1 MIARV
6 KQRLQS
12 LEFRRA
18 AIVISTFAAFLGL
31 LFTPAIS
38 PHQTTDSYSYEADA
52 EALLHG
58 RYSIPL
64 PAVDISD
71 RVVPVAARGLLQRDT
86 YRTPGYPA
94 LLALVGGGTSSV
106 SRGVLYLVQA
116 LLYGATVLL
125 VMLTARRVWGEQIAL
140 LGGFLYAIDPW
151 SKRYVSLVLT
161 EILAG
166 FLIAAALYMVARAR
180 ERHSTGWWA
189 LAGFTLGAAT
199 LVRPSFVVVLPI
211 VALFALFSQ
220 PQRRQRLLA
229 ASVCLLCGLALLGPW
244 VGWASNSSG
253 RLVLTSFGEGWNLLL
268 AADGEGLGHTSSQVT
283 GSPSFMSDINSVHRF
298 APTVAE
304 FKRNPNAESRYLA
317 HADAVERRLAT
328 TLYTKGLDHSPAHV
342 VGQFL
347 YRGYFL
353 WMAHEDWYQPTQP
366 LALLPLRIIDWAAL
380 AFASIGAA
388 IAFRRRGV
396 SQFIVVLLVLFTAFS
411 ALQHV
416 EARYT
421 YPFRGFYLCLV
432 ALALSALWTR
442 YRQQPQSI

>member
-6 KQRLQS
+6 KHRLES
-12 LEFRRA
+12 LEFTRA
-18 AIVISTFAAFLGL
+18 AIVLSTFAALLGL
-31 LFTPAIS
+31 LFTPAVN
-38 PHQTTDSYSYEADA
+38 HQTNDSYSYEADA
-52 EALLHG
+52 QALLHG

-64 PAVDISD
+64 PAFDISS
-71 RVVPVAARGLLQRDT
+71 RVVPLAAQGLLQRDAS
-86 YRTPGYPA
+86 RTPGYPA

-106 SRGVLYLVQA
+106 SRGILYLVQA

-125 VMLTARRVWGEQIAL
+125 VILTARRLWGEQIAL
-140 LGGFLYAIDPW
+140 LGGLLYAVDPW

-166 FLIAAALYMVARAR
+166 FLIAAGLYLVTRAR
-180 ERHSTGWWA
+180 DRYSTRWWA

-211 VALFALFSQ
+211 VALYAVFSK
-220 PQRRQRLLA
+220 RRLRQRLVA
-229 ASVCLLCGLALLGPW
+229 GSVFLLCGLALVGPW
-244 VGWASNSSG
+244 VGWASNTSG
-253 RLVLTSFGEGWNLLL
+253 RLVLTSFGEGVYLLL

-283 GSPSFMSDINSVHRF
+283 GSPTFMRDINSVHRF

-304 FKRNPNAESRYLA
+304 FKRDPNAESRYLA
-317 HADAVERRLAT
+317 HADAVERHLA
-328 TLYTKGLDHSPAHV
+328 LKHYTHDIAHSPAHV

-347 YRGYFL
+347 YRSYFL
-353 WMAHEDWYQPTQP
+353 WLAHKDWYQPAQP

-380 AFASIGAA
+380 ALGSLGAA
-388 IAFRRRGV
+388 LAVRRRGG
-396 SQFIVVLLVLFTAFS
+396 SLFIVVLLVLFTAFS

-442 YRQQPQSI
+442 YRRPQST